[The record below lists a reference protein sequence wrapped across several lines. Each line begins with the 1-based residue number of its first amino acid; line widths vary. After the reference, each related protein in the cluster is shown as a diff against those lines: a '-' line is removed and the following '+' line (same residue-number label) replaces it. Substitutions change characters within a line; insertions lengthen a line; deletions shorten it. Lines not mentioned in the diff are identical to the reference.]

1 MPELPDVTV
10 YVERLRADPQPG
22 RRQLA
27 SLREAAIEVLSEW
40 TERLRKES
48 GPTLP
53 RPT

>member
-1 MPELPDVTV
+1 MSRSTSSDFALTRSLDAAT
-10 YVERLRADPQPG
+10 
-22 RRQLA
+22 LA

-40 TERLRKES
+40 TERLRKEA